1 LGIAVSTGAAGKLA
15 GGVPPAGIVVEVE
28 GEAVRVAVE
37 SELRHPVRTRITA
50 QHRLPRMVAALAIG
64 SFSHAE
70 GCRYFI
76 PTAQMEGISRLK
88 LDLRQR

>member
-1 LGIAVSTGAAGKLA
+1 
-15 GGVPPAGIVVEVE
+15 
-28 GEAVRVAVE
+28 
-37 SELRHPVRTRITA
+37 
-50 QHRLPRMVAALAIG
+50 MVAALAIG